1 MNPKAKHDSPIKS
14 RLVKFGAISVVA
26 ATLSIAVAITTAA
39 NSTQETLSANAA
51 QNLVAQNQTTVAFSG
66 TFVAAEAPTTGTAQ
80 VVETDGQRYLV
91 LDSAFSTT
99 DQAPDLH
106 VVLETSDRP
115 PANYSD
121 FGTFV
126 NLGKLQNVKGE
137 QRYPIPDA
145 INLSQFKSV
154 AIWCRMANA
163 TMGYA
168 TLGGASNAGT
178 VRQ

>member
-1 MNPKAKHDSPIKS
+1 MKKVLKHNS
-14 RLVKFGAISVVA
+14 VMKFSIVSVMASMV
-26 ATLSIAVAITTAA
+26 SIAVATTTTADPA
-39 NSTQETLSANAA
+39 PTPQSVASSV
-51 QNLVAQNQTTVAFSG
+51 NLVAQSQPTTAFSG
-66 TFVAAEAPTTGTAQ
+66 TFVAAEAPTTGKAQ
-80 VVETDGQRYLV
+80 IIETDGQRYLV

-99 DQAPDLH
+99 DQAPDLQ
-106 VVLETSDRP
+106 VILETSDVP
-115 PANYSD
+115 PSSYSD

-126 NLGKLQNVKGE
+126 NLGGLQNVKGE

-168 TLGGASNAGT
+168 TLGGASNAGA
-178 VRQ
+178 R